1 MSTPE
6 VRMYEY
12 LLKTGTSCLDSLIW
26 FAQECTNSQVNTLIL
41 HSTKECKNYSG
52 RQGYSMPDD
61 HMFITYSENKG
72 TLQSYISGT
81 STFSICTDCPP
92 SELNGKEG
100 RQAGHALE
108 RAARLT
114 NVDTASKYYRL
125 DDYEALNNFAVTT
138 MAKQELSYITK
149 TDYQQDHPLMYQSYL
164 NTVAMLNAIILEH
177 TYSLQEFTNA
187 TVDLAVRRLLDS
199 LTRTDSLVRS
209 FCGLEDKDT
218 DISVQVTWARGL
230 QDAYKDW
237 KTQVMHSSN
246 ALPDPVEFSKKYAD
260 NCSYLGISHEKFS
273 EVVSKWNSE
282 YSSLS
287 SRTEQQYVGIYGIR
301 THHYSVPDDIITIA
315 THAALI
321 HDPVGSFAYG
331 VMPLIVAE
339 YIHQVRRPNAKV
351 PSVLPLG
358 VPYTENGKMGT
369 DVLSTAL
376 ALMKLNDKDSM
387 YYQNARESLLAAL
400 SL

>member
-6 VRMYEY
+6 VRMYNY
-12 LLKTGTSCLDSLIW
+12 LMKSGTSCLDSLVW
-26 FAQECTNSQVNTLIL
+26 FAQECTNSICALML

-52 RQGYSMPDD
+52 RQGYNMPDD

-72 TLQSYISGT
+72 TLQSYIAGT

-108 RAARLT
+108 RAARRT
-114 NVDTASKYYRL
+114 DVDATGKYNRL

-149 TDYQQDHPLMYQSYL
+149 TNYQQDHPLMYQSYL
-164 NTVAMLNAIILEH
+164 NTVAMLNATILKH
-177 TYSLQEFTNA
+177 TYSVQEFTDA
-187 TVDLAVRRLLDS
+187 TVDIAVLGMLDS

-209 FCGLEDKDT
+209 LCGLEDQDT
-218 DISVQVTWARGL
+218 DISVRVTWARGL
-230 QDAYKDW
+230 QDAYTDW
-237 KTQVMHSSN
+237 KTQVMQRSN

-260 NCSYLGISHEKFS
+260 NCSDLGISYAKFS

-287 SRTEQQYVGIYGIR
+287 SRTEKQYVGLYGIS
-301 THHYSVPDDIITIA
+301 THHYSMPDNIITLA
-315 THAALI
+315 AHAALI
-321 HDPVGSFAYG
+321 HNPVGSFAYG
-331 VMPLIVAE
+331 AMPLIVAE
-339 YIHQVRRPNAKV
+339 YIHKIRRSNAKV

-358 VPYTENGKMGT
+358 VPYIENGKL
-369 DVLSTAL
+369 DVHMLETAL
-376 ALMKLNDKDSM
+376 ALMKLNDTDSM

>member
-6 VRMYEY
+6 VRMYNY
-12 LLKTGTSCLDSLIW
+12 LRNSGTSCLDSLVW
-26 FAQECTNSQVNTLIL
+26 FAQECTNSMCALIL

-52 RQGYSMPDD
+52 RQGYNMPDD

-72 TLQSYISGT
+72 TLQSYITGAL
-81 STFSICTDCPP
+81 TFTICSDCPP

-114 NVDTASKYYRL
+114 DIDTASKYYRL
-125 DDYEALNNFAVTT
+125 GDYEALNNFAVTT
-138 MAKQELSYITK
+138 MAKQELLYLSK
-149 TDYQQDHPLMYQSYL
+149 TNYKQEHPLMYQSYI
-164 NTVAMLNAIILEH
+164 NTITMLNAIILEH

-187 TVDLAVRRLLDS
+187 TVDLAVRGLLDS
-199 LTRTDSLVRS
+199 LTRTDSSVRS

-218 DISVQVTWARGL
+218 DMSVQVTWARGL

-237 KTQVMHSSN
+237 KTQVMQRSN

-287 SRTEQQYVGIYGIR
+287 SRTEMQYVGLYGIS
-301 THHYSVPDDIITIA
+301 THHYSVPDNVITLA

-331 VMPLIVAE
+331 AMPLVVAE
-339 YIHQVRRPNAKV
+339 YIHKVRRPNDKV

-358 VPYTENGKMGT
+358 VPYVEDKKLDT
-369 DVLSTAL
+369 DMLSTAL
-376 ALMKLNDKDSM
+376 ALMKLNDTDSM